1 MKQIRYHFLALL
13 VVTIWGTAFVA
24 TQMLLDNYLSP
35 RDILFLRFLL
45 AYICIL
51 FFSFRQ
57 KLFADNWKDELKLAA
72 MGITGCSLYFLL
84 ANTALDMT
92 QSSNVALLTCTS
104 PIFIVLISW
113 IFLKN
118 REKTNRYFWH
128 GSILA
133 LAGIALVVFNGAAML
148 EINPVGDGL
157 SLLAALSWAVY
168 TIFLKRMS
176 ERYTTL
182 FITRKVFFY
191 GVLTVIP
198 LFLITPLNYELD
210 YSLLETL
217 SKPVVWS
224 NLLYLGIVSSLMCFF
239 LWSVVVKNLGAV
251 RASNYYYFAPV
262 VTMLA
267 GVFILSERITLVAI
281 AGALFILSGVA
292 LTEWRK

>member
-13 VVTIWGTAFVA
+13 VVTIWGTAFVS
-24 TQMLLDNYLSP
+24 TKILLDNGLSP
-35 RDILFLRFLL
+35 RDILFFRFLL

-51 FFSFRQ
+51 LFSFRQ

-72 MGITGCSLYFLL
+72 MGIAGCSLYFLL

-118 REKTNRYFWH
+118 SEKTNRYFWH

-133 LAGIALVVFNGAAML
+133 LAGIALVVFNGATAL
-148 EINPVGDGL
+148 QINPVGDGL

-168 TIFLKRMS
+168 TIFVRRMS
-176 ERYTTL
+176 ERYSAL

-198 LFLITPLNYELD
+198 LFLITPLNYEPE

-224 NLLYLGIVSSLMCFF
+224 NLLYLGIISSLMCFF
-239 LWSVVVKNLGAV
+239 LWSVVVKNMGTVNAANYLY
-251 RASNYYYFAPV
+251 ASPA

-267 GVFILSERITLVAI
+267 GVFVLNERITLVAI
-281 AGALFILSGVA
+281 IGALFILSGVA